1 MSRDEQRFGKLSLTI
16 SKLVLFSR
24 SAVHILIFFAFSI
37 HQRMFIVFNTCR
49 CRLSHSLWN
58 VCIYQATG
66 YSHVFT
72 YIDRQPLYMMYTL
85 YRIAGA
91 ENLWCFWWCRQLG
104 TLASRMPFSHVELV
118 NKKQNS
124 QGYFEV
130 EKNSSK

>member
-85 YRIAGA
+85 YRSRSRKPVVLLVVSATGYTRFS
-91 ENLWCFWWCRQLG
+91 NVL
-104 TLASRMPFSHVELV
+104 LARWTC
-118 NKKQNS
+118 KQ
-124 QGYFEV
+124 
-130 EKNSSK
+130 KAK